1 MLATGNCLGV
11 WKTVLVLILL
21 AVISLLVVL
30 QISSNTR
37 EIPYQKP
44 SSRISVTEQ
53 RLESSILSDQ
63 SRSGSACRISVKDH
77 PGSTSW
83 TNGRHGRD
91 EGFFRVSFDFFSG
104 FIRVSLGF
112 HQGFFRDGRDGRGVV
127 RKVTIYTVRSNPCR
141 FRSSRADPTHLGSDQ
156 TTII

>member
-1 MLATGNCLGV
+1 MLATGTCLGV

-53 RLESSILSDQ
+53 RLESTFKGPDQ
-63 SRSGSACRISVKDH
+63 HRRISVKDH
-77 PGSTSW
+77 PGSTSS
-83 TNGRHGRD
+83 TNGRDGRD
-91 EGFFRVSFDFFSG
+91 EGFFRVSSG
-104 FIRVSLGF
+104 
-112 HQGFFRDGRDGRGVV
+112 
-127 RKVTIYTVRSNPCR
+127 TV
-141 FRSSRADPTHLGSDQ
+141 GMVGG
-156 TTII
+156 

>member
-53 RLESSILSDQ
+53 RLESTFKGPDQHAESVSKTILDQ
-63 SRSGSACRISVKDH
+63 HRGQMV
-77 PGSTSW
+77 GMV
-83 TNGRHGRD
+83 GM
-91 EGFFRVSFDFFSG
+91 RVSLRFLSIFFSG